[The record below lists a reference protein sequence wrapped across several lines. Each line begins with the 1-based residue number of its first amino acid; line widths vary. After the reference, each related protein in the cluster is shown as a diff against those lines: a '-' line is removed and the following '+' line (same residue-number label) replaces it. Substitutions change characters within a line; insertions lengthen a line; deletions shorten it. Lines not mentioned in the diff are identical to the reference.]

1 MLYSKHISLVYLL
14 MMYTQSLVVSLL
26 SSMGRAWCFLMSLY
40 LLVMYSQSWVL
51 CSVSLEIRP
60 DTGQAFY
67 YRFYLGV
74 MLIGLDVGS
83 QIHVF

>member
-1 MLYSKHISLVYLL
+1 MLYSKHILLVYLL
-14 MMYTQSLVVSLL
+14 MMYTQIVVVPLARSISLV
-26 SSMGRAWCFLMSLY
+26 Y
-40 LLVMYSQSWVL
+40 LFIKYTQSWVL

-67 YRFYLGV
+67 YRFYLSV